1 VIEQPEAAGG
11 LIRITDVEFEQFR
24 RLAYKEAGL
33 DLHCGKQHL
42 VTARLAKKVRQLNL
56 GSFQDYYLH
65 VTRDRTGEALASM
78 IDALTTNYTSFL
90 RERPHFDFLAE
101 VLLPHV
107 HARQEIG
114 IWSAACATG
123 EEPYSIAF
131 WLLEKLGIEAA
142 HRISILATDI
152 STRTLEIARAG
163 IYPAERFE
171 DVPRHWL
178 PAYLLQ
184 GRRQWEGSYR
194 VKPEIQRLIQFR
206 RLNLTEQFLQVGLYP
221 VIFCRNVMIYFDK
234 PTQQHLVEKLTACL
248 EPGGYLF
255 IGHAESFTGIRH
267 SLEYVCP
274 AVYRKRGS
282 HPIEGRG
289 CPS

>member
-1 VIEQPEAAGG
+1 MLDRLEAAGG
-11 LIRITDVEFEQFR
+11 LIRISDQEFEQFR
-24 RLAYKEAGL
+24 RLAYEQAGL
-33 DLHCGKQHL
+33 ALQSGKQHL
-42 VTARLAKKVRQLNL
+42 VTARLAKKVRELNL
-56 GSFQDYYLH
+56 GSFQEYYLH
-65 VTRDRTGEALASM
+65 ITRDRTGAALASM

-90 RERPHFDFLAE
+90 RERAHFDFLAE
-101 VLLPHV
+101 VILPQIHV
-107 HARQEIG
+107 RHKIA

-131 WLLEKLGIEAA
+131 WLLEKLGIRAA
-142 HRISILATDI
+142 HRISITATDI
-152 STRTLEIARAG
+152 STQALKTARAG

-184 GRRQWEGSYR
+184 GRRQWQGSYR

-206 RLNLTEQFLQVGLYP
+206 RLNLTEQSLQVGRYP

-267 SLEYVCP
+267 SLQYICP

-282 HPIEGRG
+282 HPTEGHA